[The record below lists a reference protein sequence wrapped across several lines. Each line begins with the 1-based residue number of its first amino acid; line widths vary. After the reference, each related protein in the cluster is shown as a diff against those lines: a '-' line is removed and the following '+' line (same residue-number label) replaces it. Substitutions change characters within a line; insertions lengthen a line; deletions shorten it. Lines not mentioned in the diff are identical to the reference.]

1 MKGIR
6 WYFICIVWL
15 IIACDNDYD
24 RTFTGADGEF
34 VRFFVLV
41 DNDNNVLEYPQV
53 NGGIVPV
60 EVYNKTKL
68 GQLKLPVALT
78 KAEVNSDIT
87 VNFETAVTGNLEGLS
102 FNPENTLVFTQD
114 KLIDTIFINFNSSWN
129 GLNAPKIELE
139 LTNSSDPSVNLGMP
153 NEQVTYKRFT
163 INLNDVNFN
172 YTLEKSLEEIV
183 GTVNEEI
190 LIDVH
195 FPNGFFAED
204 IANIDLLDEIEND
217 PNAQDIGYT
226 LAVESVNEDENT
238 VTYKYTVTQDL
249 DESFLF
255 ETKFELA
262 DIQGYDKSGIT
273 QITIRKP
280 IQVDRDNSVNTA
292 ANFYNLDDPFYRTFG
307 ENWMDFNEDGVCAW
321 QAFNTFTYPVVVD
334 ASHPNAVQFSG
345 MDTPNDPSDDVY
357 HHAFRVG
364 FNSPNA
370 GNTTNSFNLK
380 RWFNNESNNA
390 ANSPGFNIIEAL
402 DFFPENGNST
412 TNGFVQV
419 VAQDIV
425 IAGTNGNS
433 YTISISGGG
442 TYSEISTGIFEI
454 QFELQAN
461 NSTLFGGSRTSIYY
475 LYNTPNFV
483 EPMPISE
490 PCFIP
495 VDL

>member
-1 MKGIR
+1 MKAIK
-6 WYFICIVWL
+6 WYFILMAMVIM
-15 IIACDNDYD
+15 ACDNDYD

-53 NGGIVPV
+53 NGGLVPV
-60 EVYNKTKL
+60 EEYTKDKL

-78 KAEVNSDIT
+78 KAQVNGDIT
-87 VNFETAVTGNLEGLS
+87 VNFETEVSGNLQGVS
-102 FNPENTLVFTQD
+102 FNPENTLIFNPD
-114 KLIDTIFINFNSSWN
+114 KLIDTIEINFNSSWN
-129 GLNAPKIELE
+129 DLTAPKIELE
-139 LTNSSDPSVNLGMP
+139 LTNTSDPTVNLGMP
-153 NEQVTYKRFT
+153 NAQITYKRFT
-163 INLNDVNFN
+163 INLNDVTFN
-172 YTLEKSLEEIV
+172 YTLDKSLEEIV
-183 GTVNEEI
+183 GTANEEV
-190 LIDVH
+190 LIDVN
-195 FPNGFFAED
+195 FPNGFFEED
-204 IANIDLLDEIEND
+204 VTNINLLEEVEND
-217 PNAQDIGYT
+217 PNAQDMGYT
-226 LAVESVNEDENT
+226 LEIESINEDENS
-238 VTYKYTVTQDL
+238 VSYKYTVTQDL

-262 DIQGYDKSGIT
+262 DLPGYTKTGIT

-280 IQVDRDNSVNTA
+280 IQTDRDNSVNTA

-321 QAFNTFTYPVVVD
+321 QAFNAFTYPVVVD
-334 ASHPNAVQFSG
+334 ADHPNAVQFSG
-345 MDTPNDPSDDVY
+345 MDTPGDPSDDIY

-380 RWFNNESNNA
+380 RWFNNESSNA
-390 ANSPGFNIIEAL
+390 SNSPGFNIAEAL
-402 DFFPENGNST
+402 DFFPENGSST

-433 YTISISGGG
+433 YTVSISGSG
-442 TYSEISTGIFEI
+442 TYSEVSPGVFEI
-454 QFELQAN
+454 QFELIAN
-461 NSTLFGGSRTSIYY
+461 NSSLFGGSRTAIYY
-475 LYNTPNFV
+475 LYNTPNFA
-483 EPMPISE
+483 EPAPLSE

-495 VDL
+495 IDL

>member
-1 MKGIR
+1 MKGIK
-6 WYFICIVWL
+6 WYLLGMVFVFMSCE
-15 IIACDNDYD
+15 NDYD

-53 NGGIVPV
+53 NGGLVPV
-60 EVYNKTKL
+60 ETYTKDKL
-68 GQLKLPVALT
+68 GRIKLPVALT
-78 KAEVNSDIT
+78 KAQVNSDIT
-87 VNFETAVTGNLEGLS
+87 VNFETNVSGNLEGIS
-102 FNPENTLVFTQD
+102 FSPQNTLTFNQD
-114 KLIDTIFINFNSSWN
+114 KLIDTISIHFNSSWN
-129 GLNAPKIELE
+129 GLTAASIQLE
-139 LTNSSDPSVNLGMP
+139 LTNSSDPSVNLGFP

-163 INLNDVNFN
+163 INLNDVDFN
-172 YTLEKSLEEIV
+172 YTLDKSLEEIV
-183 GTVNEEI
+183 GTAGEEV
-190 LIDVH
+190 LINII
-195 FPNGFFAED
+195 FPNGFFEED
-204 IANIDLLDEIEND
+204 LPATDLLNEIESN
-217 PNAQDIGYT
+217 PNAQGIDYT

-262 DIQGYDKSGIT
+262 DLSDYDKTGIT

-280 IQVDRDNSVNTA
+280 IQIDRDNSVNTA

-307 ENWMDFNEDGVCAW
+307 ENWMDFNDDGVCDW
-321 QAFNTFTYPVVVD
+321 QAFNAFTYPVVVD

-370 GNTTNSFNLK
+370 GNTTNSFNIK
-380 RWFNNESNNA
+380 RWFTNESISA
-390 ANSPGFNIIEAL
+390 ANSPGFNITEAL
-402 DFFPENGNST
+402 DFYPENGNST

-425 IAGTNGNS
+425 IAGNNGNS
-433 YTISISGGG
+433 YTISISGSG
-442 TYSEISTGIFEI
+442 TYSEISPGIFEI
-454 QFELQAN
+454 QLELQAN
-461 NSTLFGGSRTSIYY
+461 NSALFGGSRTAIYY
-475 LYNTPNFV
+475 IYNTPNFV

-490 PCFIP
+490 PCFTP
-495 VDL
+495 MDL